1 MSVASRLTDAAR
13 VLTLALLVALPF
25 TAGYMFDEHLL
36 GTSLVVLVIALIL
49 FVGGALG
56 GRALLSPDRPLLV
69 PLVLLIAWYLVST
82 LASVYLHAS
91 LVSLLQLIAYVLL
104 MLICASLFEDERW
117 RRAAWIAIAAAGAI
131 EGIIGLRDWTQ
142 TVIFQG
148 DPRWRI
154 FGTMYNPNVLAGYL
168 VVALAAAAV
177 VLALAWR
184 YTQERTDRPRFALI
198 AAGFAPL
205 ILGAALLLTASRA
218 GMLGALAGAA
228 TFAVAA
234 PTRIRARWFVAAG
247 LALVL
252 VVAVAPPLRNRLI
265 SATAQSNS
273 AIFRWY
279 TWVGTAEMIRERPLL
294 GYGPGTFEHAYPQHA
309 IVGFTRMAH
318 QTPLQIAAEA
328 GVPAL
333 LLALAAVAVIA
344 RRLIAGLRSG
354 GPRALEC
361 AAALAALAA
370 VGVHNLA
377 DYTWYVPAVG
387 MSLAAI
393 LGLGLASS
401 AEEAPAA
408 GRARRWPLWLAAAL
422 ALIVALL
429 AAGGLQAQR
438 LQAQAK
444 AMVARGHYQPA
455 AAALRRAAELDP
467 LDAGIAADLAQASAV
482 TSIGPP
488 TRAVELR
495 LRAAELNPLDG
506 GNYVGLAELYARLDE
521 EQSALAAAQ
530 RAIEVAPNSAR
541 SYVTLAQL
549 QERFGHADEA
559 LATWRA
565 LDELYK
571 SPVGQI
577 AAIEQPTD
585 FLWAYAWLPLAEAAE
600 ERGDRDE
607 AARYFRQA
615 ADLTGGYA
623 GMQRANEEAL
633 KLLGSWNEAMVAE
646 AERMQRSAEAGLR
659 RLGESDG

>member
-1 MSVASRLTDAAR
+1 MMGASRLRDAAR
-13 VLTLALLVALPF
+13 VLTLALFVALPF

-56 GRALLSPDRPLLV
+56 GRTLLRPDRPLLA
-69 PLVLLIAWYLVST
+69 PLMLLIAWYLVSA

-117 RRAAWIAIAAAGAI
+117 RRAAWIAIAAAGSI

-205 ILGAALLLTASRA
+205 ILGGALLLTASRA

-247 LALVL
+247 LALLL

-333 LLALAAVAVIA
+333 LLALAAVAMIA

-354 GPRALEC
+354 GMRALEC
-361 AAALAALAA
+361 AAGLAALAA

-387 MSLAAI
+387 MSLTAI
-393 LGLGLASS
+393 LGLALVPAQGEAS
-401 AEEAPAA
+401 EAPP
-408 GRARRWPLWLAAAL
+408 RRWPLWLAAAL

-467 LDAGIAADLAQASAV
+467 LDAGIAADLAQAVAV
-482 TSIGPP
+482 TAIGPP
-488 TRAVELR
+488 TRALELR

-530 RAIEVAPNSAR
+530 RAVEVAPNSAR

-549 QERFGHADEA
+549 QERFGRADEA

-623 GMQRANEEAL
+623 EMQRAVEEAM

>member
-1 MSVASRLTDAAR
+1 
-13 VLTLALLVALPF
+13 
-25 TAGYMFDEHLL
+25 
-36 GTSLVVLVIALIL
+36 
-49 FVGGALG
+49 
-56 GRALLSPDRPLLV
+56 
-69 PLVLLIAWYLVST
+69 
-82 LASVYLHAS
+82 
-91 LVSLLQLIAYVLL
+91 

-530 RAIEVAPNSAR
+530 RAVEVAPNSSR

-549 QERFGHADEA
+549 QERFGREDEA
-559 LATWRA
+559 MATWRA
-565 LDELYK
+565 LDELYE
-571 SPVGQI
+571 SPVGQV

-607 AARYFRQA
+607 AANYFRQA

-623 GMQRANEEAL
+623 EMQRAVEEAM